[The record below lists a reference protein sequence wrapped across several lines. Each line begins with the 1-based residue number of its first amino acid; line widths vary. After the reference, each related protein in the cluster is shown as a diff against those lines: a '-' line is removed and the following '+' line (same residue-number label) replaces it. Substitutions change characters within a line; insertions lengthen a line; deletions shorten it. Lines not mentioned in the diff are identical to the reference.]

1 MSKADELA
9 AKLRQAQQTQA
20 DNDHCADLAIEHWP
34 AQVNELYRQIEAW
47 LAPVCEAGLDIR
59 RNPTH
64 VFESHFSGSTY
75 NYAIDQLVIE
85 GNARRLTFDPV
96 ARFTPGGAGRIDIHM
111 TGQQSCLLRSL
122 GEHGESVWHIKTVDQ
137 AAQSQPDPI
146 AMDEEAML
154 SVVEKGLGLQ

>member
-9 AKLRQAQQTQA
+9 AKLRQAQRTQA

-34 AQVNELYRQIEAW
+34 AQVNELYRQIETW

-75 NYAIDQLVIE
+75 SYAIDQLVIE
-85 GNARRLTFDPV
+85 GNGRRLTFDPV
-96 ARFTPGGAGRIDIHM
+96 ARFTPGGAGRVDIHLH
-111 TGQQSCLLRSL
+111 GQESYLLRTL
-122 GEHGESVWHIKTVDQ
+122 GEHGESIWHINTVPQ
-137 AAQSQPDPI
+137 GLQSRLDPI
-146 AMDEEAML
+146 AVDEEALL
-154 SVVEKGLGLQ
+154 SVVEKGLGL